1 MSQVELL
8 NKLLDDMDVVR
19 PVVLAAMPD
28 DIELRATTRRM
39 ISSLEQIRQNPG
51 IPNSTHLWAIQQFA
65 KLLDAQHGPLLRP
78 THSGTISNDAKAA
91 IEAQVEQRQTLIMQA
106 LQDIPATRALLDSS
120 SGMIG
125 EKAPKRDSLQRAARH
140 LQQLLQQHLQ
150 HDVAL
155 RDELE
160 QLVDAL
166 APSLQAISNV
176 LEEAGEESD
185 ELKQA
190 KLLLEQELPDDVEEA
205 RAILQ
210 KARMGILSAGNKLSS
225 ASEKLHE
232 SIRLNVEKL
241 SSLSKQ
247 LEEAESEARN
257 DPLTGLANRRRL
269 AEYLKTLGQSRFCF
283 LVVDID
289 HFKNINDTHGHD
301 VGDEVLQQMAQMLD
315 ACTRST
321 DLAARV
327 GGEEF
332 CVIFPDTDLESST
345 HLAET
350 LRHSIEMKSFRT
362 TAGMI
367 DITAS
372 IGIAEHLPGTDHAN
386 TFKAADEALYQSK
399 KNGRNQITVSSQA

>member
-1 MSQVELL
+1 MSQVKLL
-8 NKLLDDMDVVR
+8 NQLLDDMDVVR
-19 PVVLAAMPD
+19 PIVLAAMPD

-39 ISSLEQIRQNPG
+39 IAALEQIRQAPG
-51 IPNSTHLWAIQQFA
+51 IPNSTHLWAVQQFA

-78 THSGTISNDAKAA
+78 THSGTISDDAKSAVQT
-91 IEAQVEQRQTLIMQA
+91 QVEQRQALIMQA
-106 LQDIPATRALLDSS
+106 LQDIPVTRALLDST

-125 EKAPKRDSLQRAARH
+125 EKAPKSDSLQRAARH
-140 LQQLLQQHLQ
+140 LQQLLQLHLK
-150 HDVAL
+150 HDIGL
-155 RDELE
+155 RTELQ

-176 LEEAGEESD
+176 LAEAGEESD

-190 KLLLEQELPDDVEEA
+190 KQLLEQDLPDDIVQA
-205 RAILQ
+205 REMLQ
-210 KARMGILSAGNKLSS
+210 QARLGILSAGNKLSS

-232 SIRLNVEKL
+232 NIQLNVEKL
-241 SSLSKQ
+241 SSLSRQ

-269 AEYLKTLGQSRFCF
+269 AEYLKTLGQSKFCF

-301 VGDEVLQQMAQMLD
+301 VGDEVLKEMAQMLD

-332 CVIFPDTDLESST
+332 CVIFPDTDLEDST

-362 TAGMI
+362 SAGMV

-399 KNGRNQITVSSQA
+399 GNGRNQITVSKQA

>member
-39 ISSLEQIRQNPG
+39 IAALEQIRQSPG
-51 IPNSTHLWAIQQFA
+51 IPNNTHLWAIQQFA

-78 THSGTISNDAKAA
+78 NHSGTISDDAKAA
-91 IEAQVEQRQTLIMQA
+91 VEAQVEQRQALIMHA
-106 LQDIPATRALLDSS
+106 LQDIPVTRALLDST

-125 EKAPKRDSLQRAARH
+125 EKAPKSDSLQRAARH
-140 LQQLLQQHLQ
+140 LQQLLQKHLQ

-155 RDELE
+155 RTELE
-160 QLVDAL
+160 QLVDAI

-190 KLLLEQELPDDVEEA
+190 KLLLEQELPDDIEQA
-205 RAILQ
+205 RAVLQ
-210 KARMGILSAGNKLSS
+210 QARLGILSAGNKLSS

-232 SIRLNVEKL
+232 SIQLNVEKL
-241 SSLSKQ
+241 STLSKQ

-269 AEYLKTLGQSRFCF
+269 AEYLKTLGQSKFCF

-289 HFKNINDTHGHD
+289 HFKKINDTHGHD

-332 CVIFPDTDLESST
+332 CVIFPDTDLENST

-372 IGIAEHLPGTDHAN
+372 IGIAEHQPNTDHAN

-399 KNGRNQITVSSQA
+399 RNGRNQITVSQQA